1 MTSTVTLLTQHDCTL
16 CEDAKQVL
24 TRVGRDHR
32 LDVQEI
38 SLDTRQGKN
47 SPSGTR
53 CCSHPE
59 SCSTANLLGMGAS
72 PNVNCAAP
80 WPSAPLSTDDPSPA
94 QTQVSGPGPEVD
106 IAADHRMLWAAD
118 ARRTS

>member
-38 SLDTRQGKN
+38 SLDTPAGKKLAVRH
-47 SPSGTR
+47 SVLFAPGV
-53 CCSHPE
+53 
-59 SCSTANLLGMGAS
+59 LLDGKPFGYGR
-72 PNVNCAAP
+72 
-80 WPSAPLSTDDPSPA
+80 LSERKLRRA
-94 QTQVSGPGPEVD
+94 
-106 IAADHRMLWAAD
+106 L
-118 ARRTS
+118 ARRTTVDG

>member
-80 WPSAPLSTDDPSPA
+80 WPGAPLSTDDH
-94 QTQVSGPGPEVD
+94 
-106 IAADHRMLWAAD
+106 HRH
-118 ARRTS
+118 RRRCQGQAPR